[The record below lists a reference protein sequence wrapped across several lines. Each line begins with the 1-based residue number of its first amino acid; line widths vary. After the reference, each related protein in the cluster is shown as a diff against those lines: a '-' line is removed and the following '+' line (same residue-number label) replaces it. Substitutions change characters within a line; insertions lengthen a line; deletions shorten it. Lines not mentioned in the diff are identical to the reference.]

1 MQGHTESKL
10 RLWREYEY
18 QCQCNPGEGFSD
30 RQLAGGFCLKM
41 WYFNGKVDLESIVDG
56 RPLDVYAVVQ
66 SMEISSTQ
74 NLRDLI
80 DKSRSR
86 MFSREQ
92 YVVVQFAGTIVAE
105 EQAFYEV
112 SDIHT
117 YFHTYIPTYIHIRS
131 LRELP
136 YVRE

>member
-1 MQGHTESKL
+1 M
-10 RLWREYEY
+10 
-18 QCQCNPGEGFSD
+18 
-30 RQLAGGFCLKM
+30 KM
-41 WYFNGKVDLESIVDG
+41 WYFNGKVDLDAVVDG

>member
-1 MQGHTESKL
+1 
-10 RLWREYEY
+10 
-18 QCQCNPGEGFSD
+18 
-30 RQLAGGFCLKM
+30 M
-41 WYFNGKVDLESIVDG
+41 WYFNGKVDLDAVVDG

-66 SMEISSTQ
+66 SMEISSAQ

-80 DKSRSR
+80 EKSRSR

-92 YVVVQFAGTIVAE
+92 YIVVQFAGTVVAE

-117 YFHTYIPTYIHIRS
+117 CMHTYTYIPTYIHTYT
-131 LRELP
+131 EFA
-136 YVRE
+136 